1 MNKQLRE
8 AALAAKELAELAAEG
23 KAEAGVGVVA
33 KCLMVVIEGIRELHV
48 RLLEMEEREGE

>member
-23 KAEAGVGVVA
+23 KAEAGIGLLA
-33 KCLMVVIEGIRELHV
+33 KMLGVVIEQLRELVV
-48 RLLEMEEREGE
+48 RVEEMEEER